1 MPVPVLIIGGIAA
14 ATGFGVTKLFSVHSD
29 RKEAKRLSEEGEKKF
44 RRAEK
49 RLERA
54 RADCEEHLKALGQLK
69 LEVWH
74 RQLGRFVHLFQKLHN
89 VALQSTL
96 GTDEPE
102 AAFEASLAEMQEVTG
117 RVAEAVG
124 GGAIAASSGA
134 LISVASYG
142 TATLLATASTGT
154 AISSLSG
161 VAATNATL
169 AWFGGGSLA
178 AGGLGVAGGT
188 AVVSGIGVAPAFAV
202 GSTMWARKARKVLDE
217 AKENHALN
225 KLAAKAMR
233 SEAKK
238 VKGIAKEAVQFRE
251 LLVRLDERTGEVLD
265 ALEGLLERR
274 GSDYAGY
281 AESERRVVYRAWVF
295 AKGLKT
301 VLEAPIL
308 DERGALAKG
317 YPKVLEDGHRMLAQ
331 AEER

>member
-1 MPVPVLIIGGIAA
+1 MPLPVLVIGGLAA
-14 ATGFGVTKLFSVHSD
+14 ATGLGVTKLFSGHID
-29 RKEAKRLSEEGEKKF
+29 RKEAKRLDEEGALKF

-49 RLERA
+49 RLKRA
-54 RADCEEHLKALGQLK
+54 RADCEEHLNALGQLK
-69 LEVWH
+69 LEIWA
-74 RQLGRFVHLFQKLHN
+74 RQLGRFVRLFQKLHN
-89 VALQSTL
+89 VDLQSTP

-102 AAFEASLAEMQEVTG
+102 AGFEASLAEMQEVTG
-117 RVAEAVG
+117 WVAEAVG

-134 LISVASYG
+134 LIGVASYG
-142 TATLLATASTGT
+142 TATLLGTASTGT

-161 VAATNATL
+161 VVATKATL
-169 AWFGGGSLA
+169 AWFGGGPLA

-188 AVVSGIGVAPAFAV
+188 AVVGGIAVAPALAV
-202 GSTMWARKARKVLDE
+202 GSTMWARKARKVLNE

-233 SEAKK
+233 SEAKR
-238 VKGIAKEAVQFRE
+238 VKGIAKGAVQSRE
-251 LLVRLDERTGEVLD
+251 LLVRLDECTGEALD
-265 ALEGLLERR
+265 ALEDLLDRR

-281 AESERRVVYRAWVF
+281 AESEQRVVYRAWVF
-295 AKGLKT
+295 AKALKT
-301 VLEAPIL
+301 VLDAPIL